1 MTTQTS
7 TVTLH
12 PRAADVQAQL
22 SALLE
27 RRRAGYSL
35 EAPFYLSEEIFKAD
49 MEYVFGRHWIFVAVA
64 PQVAEPGDFITVDVG
79 QDSIL
84 IVRDDD
90 MNIKAFHNVCR
101 HRGSRL
107 CDEHQGSLGN
117 IVCPYHQWTYDL
129 EGKLIH
135 ADHMGDTFLREQHS
149 LHKVHLRNL
158 EGLLFI
164 CLADEPPQDF
174 EEVAARMRPY
184 LAPHKLNECKVA
196 AQVELIEEGN
206 WKLTMENNREC
217 YHCVGN
223 HPELTISLYEHG
235 FGAQPGPQNAEGIA
249 RFEQIVKDS
258 HARWEAMGLPSARI
272 EELDTRVTGFRTQ
285 RLPMDRAGESQTMN
299 TEVAC
304 KKLLS
309 DQFTEK
315 SLGGLSF
322 WTQPNS
328 WHHFMSDHVVSFS
341 VIPLSAGRTMVR
353 TTWCVHKD
361 AVEGVDYDVANLTAV
376 WNATNDQ
383 DRRLVEFSHA
393 GAASKAYEPGPYSPF
408 TESLVEAF
416 CTWYVD
422 RMRAGVS
429 GGR

>member
-1 MTTQTS
+1 MTTKAQP
-7 TVTLH
+7 VTLH
-12 PRAADVQAQL
+12 TGKAWANAQL
-22 SALLE
+22 QQLLE
-27 RRRAGYSL
+27 RRLPGHSL
-35 EAPFYLSEEIFKAD
+35 EAPFYLSEEVFQAD
-49 MEYVFGRHWIFVAVA
+49 MEYIFARHWIFVAVA
-64 PQVAEPGDFITVDVG
+64 PQVAEPGDYITVDVG
-79 QDSIL
+79 QDSVL

-90 MNIKAFHNVCR
+90 MNLKAFHNVCR

-107 CDEHQGSLGN
+107 CEEHQGSLGN

-129 EGKLIH
+129 DGNLIH
-135 ADHMGDTFLREQHS
+135 ADHMGETFLRDQHS

-184 LAPHKLNECKVA
+184 LAPHKLNDCKVA

-206 WKLTMENNREC
+206 WKLTLENNREC
-217 YHCVGN
+217 YHCVSN

-249 RFEQIVKDS
+249 QFEQTVKDS
-258 HARWEAMGLPSARI
+258 HCRWEAMGLPSARI
-272 EELDTRVTGFRTQ
+272 EELDTRITGFRTQ
-285 RLPMDRAGESQTMN
+285 RLPLDRAGESQTMS

-304 KKLLS
+304 KKLLG
-309 DQFTEK
+309 DFTDK

-341 VIPLSAGRTMVR
+341 VIPLSAGRTLVR

-361 AVEGVDYDVANLTAV
+361 AVEGVDYDVPTLTAV

-383 DRRLVEFSHA
+383 DRRLVEASHA
-393 GAASKAYEPGPYSPF
+393 GVSSRAYQPGPYSPF

-416 CTWYVD
+416 SNWYVS
-422 RMRAGVS
+422 RMRAGV
-429 GGR
+429 GGAR

>member
-1 MTTQTS
+1 MSTQTS
-7 TVTLH
+7 TVILH
-12 PRAADVQAQL
+12 PRAGSASAML
-22 SALLE
+22 NALLE
-27 RRRAGYSL
+27 RRRPGHSL
-35 EAPFYLSEEIFKAD
+35 AAPFYLSDEVFQAD
-49 MEYVFGRHWIFVAVA
+49 MELIFRRHWIFVAVA
-64 PQVAEPGDFITVDVG
+64 PQVPEAGDYITVDVG
-79 QDSIL
+79 DDSVL

-90 MNIKAFHNVCR
+90 MNLRAFHNVCR

-107 CDEHQGSLGN
+107 CEEHQGSLGN

-129 EGKLIH
+129 EGQLIH
-135 ADHMGDTFLREQHS
+135 ADHMGEAFLREQHG
-149 LHKVHLRNL
+149 LKKVHLRNL
-158 EGLLFI
+158 EGLIFI
-164 CLADEPPQDF
+164 CLAEEAPADF
-174 EEVAARMRPY
+174 EEVAERMRPY
-184 LAPHKLNECKVA
+184 LAPHRLEDCKVA
-196 AQVELIEEGN
+196 AQVEIIEEGN

-223 HPELTISLYEHG
+223 HPELTVSLYEHG
-235 FGAQPGPQNAEGIA
+235 FGYQPGPQNADGLA

-258 HARWEAMGLPSARI
+258 HARWEAMGLPSARL

-285 RLPMDRAGESQTMN
+285 RLPLDRAGESQTMS

-304 KKLLS
+304 KKLLGEL
-309 DQFTEK
+309 TEK

-341 VIPLSAGRTMVR
+341 VIPLSPGRTLVR
-353 TTWCVHKD
+353 TTWCVHRD
-361 AVEGVDYDVANLTAV
+361 AVEGVDYTVDNLTRV

-383 DRRLVEFSHA
+383 DRRLVEASQA
-393 GAASKAYEPGPYSPF
+393 GVASSAYEPGPYSPF

-416 CTWYVD
+416 ATWYVD

-429 GGR
+429 AER

>member
-1 MTTQTS
+1 MPTQTA
-7 TVTLH
+7 TVTVH
-12 PRAADVQAQL
+12 PRAASAAAQL

-27 RRRAGYSL
+27 RRRPGHSL
-35 EAPFYLSEEIFKAD
+35 EAPFYLSEEVFQAD
-49 MEYVFGRHWIFVAVA
+49 MEYIFRRHWIFVAVA
-64 PQVAEPGDFITVDVG
+64 PQVAEPGDYVTVDVG
-79 QDSIL
+79 PDSVL

-90 MNIKAFHNVCR
+90 MQLRAFHNVCR

-107 CDEHQGSLGN
+107 CEDHQGSLGN

-129 EGKLIH
+129 EGNLIH
-135 ADHMGDTFLREQHS
+135 ADHMGEAFLREQHG
-149 LHKVHLRNL
+149 LHKVHLREL
-158 EGLLFI
+158 EGLIFI
-164 CLADEPPQDF
+164 CLADEPPADF
-174 EEVAARMRPY
+174 EEVAERMRPY
-184 LAPHKLNECKVA
+184 LAPHRLQDCKVA
-196 AQVELIEEGN
+196 AQVDIIEEGN

-235 FGAQPGPQNAEGIA
+235 FGAQPGPQNAEGIE
-249 RFEQIVKDS
+249 RFEQIVRDS
-258 HARWEAMGLPSARI
+258 QCRWEAMGLPSARL

-285 RLPMDRAGESQTMN
+285 RLPLDRAGESQTMS
-299 TEVAC
+299 TQVAC
-304 KKLLS
+304 KKLLGG
-309 DQFTEK
+309 FTDK

-341 VIPLSAGRTMVR
+341 VIPLSPGRTLVR

-361 AVEGVDYDVANLTAV
+361 AVEGEDYTVDNLTAV

-383 DRRLVEFSHA
+383 DRRLVEASQRGVASHA
-393 GAASKAYEPGPYSPF
+393 YQPGPYSPF
-408 TESLVEAF
+408 TEGLVEAF

-429 GGR
+429 AAR